1 MKENLI
7 SNCFYQDYIRT
18 TEEFERFSTECIPL
32 CAAENIMSPFAK
44 KPLTSEAQEKY
55 VMGGLLDMCK
65 EDNFIGGEK
74 IYPYY
79 QIIQKQCEKIFCAEY
94 ADSRTL
100 TGMNSITTL
109 LMSLTKIGDTVAISS
124 ADCGGHASIPDI
136 CRRLGLKTIAL
147 PYSYDKFDFDYVEI
161 NKMLLQNKIS
171 AVLICISDVVNVP
184 NFSIIS
190 NPHDIPIIYDAT
202 QTLGL
207 IAGNVLENP
216 LICQKD
222 YSNFI
227 LMGATHKTLPG
238 PSCSLIMTNNLRL
251 ANIIEKKINPMYIR
265 NTQMHQIMSL
275 ICALL
280 EIESFGEKY
289 AKRTIENAQ
298 ILSEKLFINGIN
310 VLNQEKGFTSTHQL
324 FIHCSEEKM
333 MSFYE
338 NCEYY
343 NITLNFKTKKL
354 FGYSGIRIGTQAI
367 SRFNWNTEEIN
378 RIAEILIILYNQPKV
393 FLNINLDRMIRGKIK
408 QLQDKKKIFFTF
420 D

>member
-7 SNCFYQDYIRT
+7 NNCFYQDYIRT
-18 TEEFERFSTECIPL
+18 TEEFQKFSTECIPL

-79 QIIQKQCEKIFCAEY
+79 QIIQKQCQKIFRAEY

-109 LMSLTKIGDTVAISS
+109 LMSLTRIGDTVAISS
-124 ADCGGHASIPDI
+124 PDCGGHASIPDI
-136 CRRLGLKTIAL
+136 CHRLGLKTIDL
-147 PYSYDKFDFDYVEI
+147 PYSYDELDFDYVEI
-161 NKMLLQNKIS
+161 NKMLLQKQIS

-184 NFSIIS
+184 KFSIIS
-190 NPHDIPIIYDAT
+190 NPHNIPIIYDAT

-251 ANIIEKKINPMYIR
+251 ANVIEKKINPMYIR
-265 NTQMHQIMSL
+265 NTQMHQVMSL
-275 ICALL
+275 IYTLL
-280 EIESFGEKY
+280 EIESFGEEY

-298 ILSEKLFINGIN
+298 ILSEKLHANGIK
-310 VLNQEKGFTSTHQL
+310 VLNQKKGFTSTHQV

-367 SRFNWNTEEIN
+367 SRFNWSTEEIN

-393 FLNINLDRMIRGKIK
+393 FLNINLDKMIRETIR
-408 QLQDKKKIFFTF
+408 QLQDKKRIFFTF

>member
-1 MKENLI
+1 MNEKLI
-7 SNCFYQDYIRT
+7 NNCFYQDYIRT
-18 TEEFERFSTECIPL
+18 TEEFEKFSNECIPL

-44 KPLTSEAQEKY
+44 KPLTSDAQEKY
-55 VMGGLLDMCK
+55 VMGGLLDVCK
-65 EDNFIGGEK
+65 EDNFIGSEK

-79 QIIQKQCEKIFCAEY
+79 QIIQKQCRKIFCAEY

-124 ADCGGHASIPDI
+124 PDCGGHASIPDI
-136 CRRLGLKTIAL
+136 CRRLGLKTIDI
-147 PYSYDKFDFDYVEI
+147 PYSYDKLDFDYVEI
-161 NKMLLQNKIS
+161 NKMLLRKHIS

-190 NPHDIPIIYDAT
+190 NPHNIPIIYDAT

-222 YSNFI
+222 YDNFI
-227 LMGATHKTLPG
+227 MMGATHKTLPG
-238 PSCSLIMTNNLRL
+238 PSCSLIMTNNIKL

-265 NTQMHQIMSL
+265 NTQMHQVMSL
-275 ICALL
+275 IYTLL
-280 EIESFGEKY
+280 EIENFGEEY

-298 ILSEKLFINGIN
+298 ILSEKLCKNGIN
-310 VLNQEKGFTSTHQL
+310 VLNQEQGFTSTHQL
-324 FIHCSEEKM
+324 FIHCPEETM

-367 SRFNWNTEEIN
+367 SRYNWKTEEIN
-378 RIAEILIILYNQPKV
+378 LISEILIILYNNPKAY
-393 FLNINLDRMIRGKIK
+393 LNNNLNRIIKGKIK
-408 QLQDKKKIFFTF
+408 KLQDKKEIFFTF
-420 D
+420 V